1 MLNNDLNLKTEIKI
15 GENTFPFELY
25 TIDRGVFK
33 EIKFNNQIFQL
44 KDNGQGSFEQTQQ
57 KPEQSIEKTEQTPII
72 SEQKTKKSRKG
83 RKWTKKEDSILLEN
97 YQSLTAKQI
106 EDKKL
111 LPGRTWM
118 AIHCRINRLNAL
130 KTTGNNVD
138 VEKPSSSNNIIIS
151 DNQPVKG
158 FQDHVNKRSQE
169 IKDRLKNF
177 KSGDL

>member
-1 MLNNDLNLKTEIKI
+1 MLINDLNLKTEIKI

-33 EIKFNNQIFQL
+33 EIKFNNQIFSL
-44 KDNGQGSFEQTQQ
+44 KDNGQGSFEQ
-57 KPEQSIEKTEQTPII
+57 KPMVSKQN
-72 SEQKTKKSRKG
+72 KKNRKG